1 MMDDAMMARESDEQK
16 LLLGAVVFMLFLTM
30 YTAYSVEKFIT
41 LKARSI
47 VKSNIA
53 MKVIQHNVYS
63 VCPKCGSRGMP
74 ICPACSVPMY
84 WNGYSGTFICT
95 ACGKG
100 GFPQCPRCH
109 EYTTWIES
117 I

>member
-1 MMDDAMMARESDEQK
+1 MEETVEINGSNEQK
-16 LLLGAVVFMLFLTM
+16 LLLVAAAFMTFVAI
-30 YTAYSVEKFIT
+30 YTAYSVEKFIM
-41 LKARSI
+41 LKARST
-47 VKSNIA
+47 VKSNIV

-100 GFPQCPRCH
+100 GFPRCPRCN
-109 EYTTWIES
+109 EYTTWIEA

>member
-1 MMDDAMMARESDEQK
+1 MEEPIIAGESDQQK
-16 LLLGAVVFMLFLTM
+16 LLLAAVVFMTFLTV

-41 LKARSI
+41 LKSRST
-47 VKSNIA
+47 VKSNIV

-63 VCPKCGSRGMP
+63 VCPKCGSKGMP
-74 ICPACSVPMY
+74 MCPACSVPMY

-100 GFPQCPRCH
+100 GFPRCPRCN

>member
-1 MMDDAMMARESDEQK
+1 MDDAIMTNESGEQK
-16 LLLGAVVFMLFLTM
+16 LLLAAVVFMIFLTI
-30 YTAYSVEKFIT
+30 YAAYSVEKFMT
-41 LKARSI
+41 LKARST
-47 VKSNIA
+47 VKSNIV

-84 WNGYSGTFICT
+84 WNGYIGTFICT

-100 GFPQCPRCH
+100 GFPQCPRCY
-109 EYTTWIES
+109 EYTTWIEA